1 LLSATSRTL
10 AILEELSN
18 QPKGATVSE
27 LVMRLGIE
35 KSIVSRILATLE
47 QESYVVRED
56 ASDSFQVGLRFAAI
70 ALRHIDETGV
80 SDLCLPILRK
90 AAQKSGELVQ
100 LAIVQN
106 EQMIYVAKA
115 EGQQRIRVLSLLGR
129 SAVLHASAAGKVW
142 LASLPEQRA
151 LALALKDGRLE
162 KFTEHT
168 IIKVDQLRADLAQVR
183 KNKFATVDQE
193 LFDGACAVGV
203 PVTDRRDER
212 VLGAVILSGPTYR
225 LQRKRLV
232 SFVPLLQSVANELTE
247 LGNIDIHFGHGARI
261 ESDDYAEDRKQA

>member
-1 LLSATSRTL
+1 
-10 AILEELSN
+10 
-18 QPKGATVSE
+18 
-27 LVMRLGIE
+27 
-35 KSIVSRILATLE
+35 
-47 QESYVVRED
+47 
-56 ASDSFQVGLRFAAI
+56 
-70 ALRHIDETGV
+70 
-80 SDLCLPILRK
+80 
-90 AAQKSGELVQ
+90 
-100 LAIVQN
+100 
-106 EQMIYVAKA
+106 
-115 EGQQRIRVLSLLGR
+115 
-129 SAVLHASAAGKVW
+129 VW